1 MADQPTTPGNG
12 TTTTPPPGAENAADT
27 KTATPDR
34 PSEPNQPAAGDK
46 DPMQELL
53 EHLQRAQ
60 PTIATLDHDLA
71 QRIETLTREGA
82 EPQRRAEPDFR
93 HQVAYALQDL
103 EKHALWPMPMTP
115 EFRSEMTRLAITAPG
130 LHNPRMLALMHTT
143 AALEDKQLISDI
155 RGTGMNIGVS
165 GNQNSPNTESEIAA
179 LENRVRLAQHPPEPA
194 TNRGPANSAGANQ
207 PRGDAWLSP
216 NVGQDGPA
224 SKPGAAG
231 GQQPVYRRSILD
243 TLLAGMRPKDQG
255 PAPWEPPH
263 TPMAERL
270 AAFEQRT
277 HDERAIA
284 RAEKAGRAALN
295 ALDGFRSGE
304 GAAVMSRIHEA
315 ARGEPGGIAGVLSEM
330 REGGRFADLRHQFNN
345 ALHTERGVAAAY
357 DNAAATLAGYGQQ
370 RATLNEV
377 IARRPEAVSLSAK
390 FEQMD
395 AEIGEA
401 AANTPS
407 RHDGKTM
414 MDDLAQKAA
423 ELLQRAV
430 DAVKAAFGRSPSAA
444 AGAAPSP
451 SMSM

>member
-1 MADQPTTPGNG
+1 MADQSTTPGNA
-12 TTTTPPPGAENAADT
+12 TPPPQPPDAENTAAT
-27 KTATPDR
+27 
-34 PSEPNQPAAGDK
+34 EPNKPAPADK

-53 EHLQRAQ
+53 DNLQRAQ
-60 PTIATLDHDLA
+60 PTIATLDRDLA
-71 QRIETLTREGA
+71 HWIQTLTREGA
-82 EPQRRAEPDFR
+82 DPQRRTEPDFR
-93 HQVAYALQDL
+93 HQVAYAVQDL

-130 LHNPRMLALMHTT
+130 LQNPRMLALMHTT

-155 RGTGMNIGVS
+155 RKTGLHTGDRA
-165 GNQNSPNTESEIAA
+165 NQNAPLIESEIAT
-179 LENRVRLAQHPPEPA
+179 LENRVRLAQHPAEPA
-194 TNRGPANSAGANQ
+194 ANRGSANSTVANR

-216 NVGQDGPA
+216 NVGQDPA
-224 SKPGAAG
+224 KAGNAG

-277 HDERAIA
+277 HDERALA

-295 ALDGFRSGE
+295 ALDSFRTGE

-345 ALHTERGVAAAY
+345 ALHTERGVAAAH
-357 DNAAATLAGYGQQ
+357 DNAAAALAGYSQQ
-370 RATLNEV
+370 RASLNEV
-377 IARRPEAVSLSAK
+377 IARRPEALSLSAK

-395 AEIGEA
+395 AEIGKA

-407 RHDGKTM
+407 RYEGKTM

-423 ELLQRAV
+423 ELLQRAI
-430 DAVKAAFGRSPSAA
+430 DAVKAAFGRSPSTA

>member
-1 MADQPTTPGNG
+1 MADQPTTPGA
-12 TTTTPPPGAENAADT
+12 TAAPQPPGAENTADT
-27 KTATPDR
+27 KTATPGR
-34 PSEPNQPAAGDK
+34 PTEPDQPAAGDK

-60 PTIATLDHDLA
+60 PTIATLDHGLA

-82 EPQRRAEPDFR
+82 EPQQRGAPDFR
-93 HQVAYALQDL
+93 HQVAYALQDI
-103 EKHALWPMPMTP
+103 EKHALWPMPMSP
-115 EFRSEMTRLAITAPG
+115 EFRSEMSHLAVTAPR
-130 LHNPRMLALMHTT
+130 LYNRRMLALMRATP
-143 AALEDKQLISDI
+143 ALEDKQLINDI
-155 RGTGMNIGVS
+155 RGSGMDIGS
-165 GNQNSPNTESEIAA
+165 RANQNTPIIENQIAA

-194 TNRGPANSAGANQ
+194 ANRGPANPAGANQ

-216 NVGQDGPA
+216 NVGQGSPA
-224 SKPGAAG
+224 SKPDAAG

-277 HDERAIA
+277 HDERALA

-295 ALDGFRSGE
+295 ALDAFRSGE
-304 GAAVMSRIHEA
+304 GAAVMSRIGEA
-315 ARGEPGGIAGVLSEM
+315 ARAEPGGIAGVLSEM

-357 DNAAATLAGYGQQ
+357 DNAAAALAGYGQQ